1 MLAEMDAQLNRHIA
15 GTEQFDD
22 ITLLAVKRVM

>member
-1 MLAEMDAQLNRHIA
+1 MQALHEHMA

-22 ITLLAVKRVM
+22 ITLLALRRNAPSEG